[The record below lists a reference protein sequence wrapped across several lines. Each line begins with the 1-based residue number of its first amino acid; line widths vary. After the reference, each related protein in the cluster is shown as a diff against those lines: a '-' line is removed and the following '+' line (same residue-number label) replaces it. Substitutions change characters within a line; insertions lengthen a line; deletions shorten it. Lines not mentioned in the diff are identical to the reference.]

1 VRYLNTVYV
10 RDHTARIGH
19 RRGSLMVKQE
29 TGTTRIPL
37 ASIDAVVL
45 LGSGQVSTEALA
57 ACVKRNIRV
66 ASLRRN
72 GAIRFVVGGPL
83 SGNVHLRMAQHEAVV
98 STVHSLAIARAVV
111 AAKLQSSRTM
121 LLRWARDAD
130 NLSRRQRLHRRA
142 EMISERIAKV
152 PYTQSPDH
160 LRGLEG
166 DAARIYFGGLGHHLA
181 NSGIRFSNRTRRP
194 PRDPANALMSFCYG
208 LLTAEIVGALNAV
221 GLDHQLGFLHRPRS
235 GRPSLALDLAE
246 ETRPLTDRF
255 AVALLTR
262 QQLGVPHFV
271 RTPGGAV
278 YLADNGRDVVLKSWE
293 AHKEKTVPH
302 RILRRPV
309 ERWALPTVQ
318 ATLLARHLRGD
329 LRQYPPFVAT

>member
-1 VRYLNTVYV
+1 
-10 RDHTARIGH
+10 
-19 RRGSLMVKQE
+19 MVKQE

-45 LGSGQVSTEALA
+45 LGSGQVSTDALA
-57 ACVKRNIRV
+57 ACVKQGIRV
-66 ASLRRN
+66 ASLRRS

-83 SGNVHLRMAQHEAVV
+83 SGNVHLRMAQNEAVINEE
-98 STVHSLAIARAVV
+98 HSLAIARSVV

-121 LLRWARDAD
+121 LMRWARDAD
-130 NLSRRQRLHRRA
+130 NLSRRQRLLRRA

-152 PYTQSPDH
+152 PYTRSADH

-181 NSGIRFSNRTRRP
+181 NSGVQFSNRTRRP
-194 PRDPANALMSFCYG
+194 PRDPVNALMSFCYG
-208 LLTAEIVGALNAV
+208 LLTAELVGALNAV

-262 QQLGVPHFV
+262 KQLGAPHFV

-278 YLADNGRDVVLKSWE
+278 YLADNGRDIVLKSWE

-329 LRQYPPFVAT
+329 LRHYPPFVAV